1 MSDTVKFLLN
11 NEVVETDAPSGLLVL
26 DYLRKNERLVGT
38 KEGCKEGDC
47 GACAVLIGEL
57 EAETV
62 NYELVPSCMVPLG
75 EMQGKH
81 VVTIEGM
88 NLEDDLNPVQQ
99 AMVDSGGT
107 QCGFC
112 TPGFIV
118 SMVWYVMCEDGEPDL
133 DGFQRSISG
142 NLCRCTGYTS
152 INRAAEEL
160 IDKFSE
166 GGEWEDIWNAEN
178 RIETL
183 AEEEMLPEHFIDVT
197 DKLAQIDP
205 PETPDEDVEIAD
217 FFVAG
222 GTDIYV
228 QDGEELPKA
237 RVAILNHF
245 PQMEGIRLVE
255 DEFRVG
261 ALTSFEDFA
270 QHPDIR
276 KLYPDIDDAMF
287 KIASLHIRN
296 RATLGGN
303 IINASPIADMTN
315 LLLALESDLVL
326 EDGDNRRLVPMED
339 FYLDYK
345 TLDRNEDEL
354 LTEVVFP
361 KGDEQTRVNFE
372 KVSKRKALDIAT
384 VCSGARLRA
393 ENKEIDEA
401 NITMGGVAPY
411 PLLLEDTRDYLLGQ
425 PVQTSTVHDAIDV
438 ARQEISPIS
447 DVRGSDDYKRL
458 LVRQLILAH
467 FTEAFPDRV
476 RPEEVAGEAR

>member
-1 MSDTVKFLLN
+1 MSESVEFLLN
-11 NEVVETDAPSGLLVL
+11 DEVTETDASDGMLVL

-47 GACAVLIGEL
+47 GACAVLIGEMNGS
-57 EAETV
+57 ENVE
-62 NYELVPSCMVPLG
+62 YDLVPSCMVPLG

-81 VVTIEGM
+81 LVTIEGM
-88 NLEDDLNPVQQ
+88 NVGDGLNPVQQ
-99 AMVDSGGT
+99 AMVDTGGT

-118 SMVWYVMCEDGEPDL
+118 SMVWYVMCAEDEEPNL
-133 DGFQRSISG
+133 DGFQRAISG

-152 INRAAEEL
+152 INRASEIL

-166 GGEWEDIWNAEN
+166 DGEWESIWNAEN

-183 AEEEMLPEHFIDVT
+183 AEEDMIPEYFVDVT
-197 DKLAQIDP
+197 DQLADLSE
-205 PETPDEDVEIAD
+205 PETPDEDIDIAE

-228 QDGEELPKA
+228 QDGEELPKST
-237 RVAILNHF
+237 VAILNHF
-245 PQMEGIRLVE
+245 PQMKGIRHV
-255 DEFRVG
+255 DGEFRAG
-261 ALTSFEDFA
+261 ALTTFEAFGQD
-270 QHPDIR
+270 PDIR
-276 KLYPDIDDAMF
+276 EFFPTVDDAMF

-315 LLLALESDLVL
+315 LLLALETDLVL
-326 EDGDNRRLVPMED
+326 EDQENRRVVPMEE
-339 FYLDYK
+339 FYHGYK
-345 TLDRNEDEL
+345 QMDRNEDEL

-361 KGDEQTRVNFE
+361 DGDAGTKINFE

-384 VCSGARLRA
+384 VCSGARLRVA
-393 ENKEIDEA
+393 EGELVEA
-401 NITMGGVAPY
+401 NITLGGVAPY

-425 PVQTSTVHDAIDV
+425 PVETDTVYDAIEV
-438 ARQEISPIS
+438 AREEISPIS

-458 LVRQLILAH
+458 LARQLIIAH
-467 FTEAFPDRV
+467 FTEAFPEDV
-476 RPEEVAGEAR
+476 RPEAVAS